1 MQRFSSVGRVCNLGL
16 RALVCIAAATVA
28 SAAYEPPAL
37 EITRISIAES
47 QILIEFNRAVVPLGC
62 MERRA
67 EELPIRIEPQVN
79 CHWRWISTQALAC
92 NLDQKDY
99 LKPAHEYVV
108 IVAPGIQAIDGA
120 TTSETLVRKRET
132 ERPDVYR
139 AWIEGW
145 EHPGVPV
152 FRVRFNQPVT
162 RESVAASLYFR
173 SYSLADPVAVTA
185 EPDPYDRNPPLY
197 AMPEAPGAG
206 EGSVFAPAQGAT
218 SEGRTVEKHEG
229 GDARAGKEGILPS
242 EGGTP
247 SPQGREARSLWI
259 VKPVAELP
267 LGRRSSLNA
276 RTGLESALGPLRGRG
291 RDNLSRVVTF
301 GQFRFMG
308 VTCRNNR
315 GEQIRFLPDGSAV
328 RVYPNRQSGRVSG
341 ESAQR
346 QVAIPADLALC
357 NPLSR
362 VALTFNAPVLA
373 SQIAREVGF
382 DPGLAGK
389 REDYDPWS
397 QVRDYSRLGW
407 ADGSD
412 LFHVNLPER
421 LQAFEEY
428 RVSSRTAKHG
438 DASVRTDIRDEFGR
452 LLKSAIDL
460 SFETDHRS
468 PDYLLLHEDAV
479 LESGIESEYPLYV
492 TNLNEVRLNYR
503 TLKRDGANDERSK
516 VILVPP
522 AKDISF
528 AIPLGLRDMT
538 AWSSGA
544 VLGRIQ
550 TDPLVHDG
558 YQHGK
563 PFFAQVTPYQV
574 HVKLGHYNTL
584 VWITSLKTGKP
595 VSRAEVKVVRGTF
608 PGLFRESGV
617 PPITLDS
624 TRTDR
629 RGVAMLRGTETLDP
643 DLDTFSWGS
652 QDRNEYVR
660 LFVLVSGREG
670 MALLPLEF
678 PFLAR
683 SSNASQ
689 WQVWNRQRQRYGHF
703 RAWGTTAQGVYRAGD
718 TIQYKFYV
726 RDQDTRTLVSPKSA
740 LYKLRIEDPSG
751 KMVHEV
757 KDIRLNDFG
766 AAHGEYSVP
775 ETALMGWYR
784 FVLSADFSNS
794 EWQPMRVLVTDFT
807 PAPFRVGNELNG
819 DVFGP
824 GDTVTVD
831 TSASLHSGGA
841 YTQSEARVVIDL
853 RKRPFRSS
861 HPKAST
867 FAFDTSTRPSRLP
880 VHQEM
885 GDLDDAGN
893 YSASVELAESLIIYG
908 RLRAESSVRDDRGKY
923 VSATSYAD
931 YAGVDRLVGL
941 RKDQWVF
948 KQNEAGEVRY
958 IVVDERGQPVDDTGV
973 ALRIERQERK
983 VAQVKGAGN
992 AYLPRFTEEWI
1003 DAGECSGKPPGEP
1016 LSCAF
1021 TPVKAG
1027 THRISAVVEDTQGR
1041 SHQTVMR
1048 VWVVGEGR
1056 VVWWERP
1063 GYGIELISEATEY
1076 EVGDTARYLV
1086 KNPFPG
1092 ATALVSVERYG
1103 VIDQWQL
1110 KLQGSTPVVEFPIK
1124 PDYVPGAYLSV
1135 VIVSPRVESP
1145 PPESHQGLDYV
1156 DLGKPAFRMGYAR
1169 VPVVDPYKQLEVRV
1183 DTDRTVYKPRE
1194 KVSVKLRAKPR
1205 HGPRKP
1211 VEYAVAVLDEA
1222 VFDLIG
1228 QGKDYF
1234 DPYKGFYWLDSPDVA
1249 NYSLL
1254 LRLVGRQKFE
1264 KKGAN
1269 AGGDGGGGPDMRTLF
1284 KYVAHWEPSLPA
1296 NRRGEAEF
1304 EFELP
1309 ENLTGWRV
1317 LAMAVTPTDRLGLGE
1332 ASFKTNLPTEIR
1344 PVMPNQVTEGDAF
1357 AAGFSVMNRTGEAR
1371 LVDVVIEAEGDV
1383 DAKVPDRVE
1392 SKLSLGPYRRET
1404 VYLPL
1409 RAARIKAGRDRPAG
1423 EVRFRVQAG
1432 DASDGDA
1439 LAHELPVLK
1448 NRNFEVAAEYG
1459 SVIDEP
1465 ATEEVLFPREIYT
1478 DTGDVSVVLSPTV
1491 IGNLEGAFRYM
1502 RDYPYACWEQKLS
1515 KALLASQFNLLKAR
1529 MEDSMDWDASVGLPA
1544 QTLKQA
1550 ANHQAPNGGMTY
1562 WIASDLYASPYL
1574 SAYTALGFAWLRD
1587 AGYEI
1592 PEAVEDKLL
1601 AYLQRLLRR
1610 DVMPEYFSRGMASS
1624 VRAVVL
1630 AALARRGLLSPDEL
1644 MRYADHAQYMS
1655 LFGKAHFMDAALH
1668 VSGATSAVTPIL
1680 TDVMDR
1686 SVASAGKVLFNEQ
1699 LDRGYSRILASPLR
1713 ANCALLSAFSRI
1725 DDAARLGL
1733 NEKMAMRM
1741 VRALTQTRGART
1753 HWESTQENVFCM
1765 NALVDYARRWEAVEP
1780 AMRATATLDGKPIG
1794 ETRFNDFRDT
1804 AVTLSLP
1811 ILPEH
1816 PGKSAQIQVRR
1827 EGEGRLYYTAR
1838 LMYSPLETSAERVNA
1853 GIDVRREYSVKR
1865 DGEWTLLESGDAIR
1879 RGDLVRVDLFVNLPA
1894 ARNFVVVDD
1903 PVPGGL
1909 EPVNRDLAT
1918 ASGVDAEQGDYKAA
1932 GGSWWYDFDDW
1943 IYFRAQR
1950 WSFYHRE
1957 LRHDSVRFYSDYL
1970 PPGRYHL
1977 AYTAQAIATGD
1988 YQVRPTHA
1996 GEMYDLDI
2004 YGKAAPRRLEVR
2016 D

>member
-1 MQRFSSVGRVCNLGL
+1 MQSIGGARRLWNLVLAAVLCFS
-16 RALVCIAAATVA
+16 AATIA
-28 SAAYEPPAL
+28 GAAYEPPVL

-47 QILIEFNRAVVPLGC
+47 QIVIEFNRAVVPLGR

-67 EELPIRIEPQVN
+67 EELPIKIEPQVN
-79 CHWRWISTQALAC
+79 CNWRWISTQALAC

-108 IVAPGIQAIDGA
+108 TVEPGIQATDGA
-120 TTSETLVRKRET
+120 TTSDTLVRKRET
-132 ERPDVYR
+132 ERPDVSR
-139 AWIEGW
+139 AWIQAW

-152 FRVRFNQPVT
+152 LRVRFNQPVT

-173 SYSLADPVAVTA
+173 FGGLDDSVAVTA
-185 EPDPYDRNPPLY
+185 EPDPYDRDPPLY
-197 AMPEAPGAG
+197 VMPESPGAS
-206 EGSVFAPAQGAT
+206 EGSVFAPAQGAIN
-218 SEGRTVEKHEG
+218 EGRTVEKHEG

-242 EGGTP
+242 EGGAP
-247 SPQGREARSLWI
+247 SPQGREARWLWI

-267 LGRRSSLNA
+267 LGHRGSLNA
-276 RTGLESALGPLRGRG
+276 RAGLESALGPLRGRE

-301 GQFRFMG
+301 GEFRFMG

-328 RVYPNRQSGRVSG
+328 RVYPSRQSGRVSG
-341 ESAQR
+341 ER
-346 QVAIPADLALC
+346 QVAISAELALC

-362 VALTFNAPVLA
+362 AALTFTAPVLA
-373 SQIAREVGF
+373 SQIAREVVF

-407 ADGSD
+407 TDGSE

-468 PDYLLLHEDAV
+468 PDLRLLYRDAV
-479 LESGIESEYPLYV
+479 LESGVDSEYPLYV
-492 TNLNEVRLNYR
+492 TNLEEVRLNYR
-503 TLKRDGANDERSK
+503 MLNQDGGQTGLSHIIA
-516 VILVPP
+516 PP
-522 AKDISF
+522 QVTDVAF
-528 AIPLGLRDMT
+528 ALPMGVRQMT
-538 AWSSGA
+538 GGKSGA
-544 VLGRIQ
+544 VLGRIRSMPA
-550 TDPLVHDG
+550 TRYDSR
-558 YQHGK
+558 YWAY
-563 PFFAQVTPYQV
+563 FAQVTPYQV
-574 HVKLGHYNTL
+574 HAKAGHYNTL
-584 VWITSLKTGKP
+584 VWVTSLRTGKP
-595 VSRAEVKVVRGTF
+595 VRGAVVEILKGSFAGMMGGRQKATQAAEQVRTN
-608 PGLFRESGV
+608 
-617 PPITLDS
+617 
-624 TRTDR
+624 R
-629 RGVAMLRGTETLDP
+629 RGVAMLPGIEALDP
-643 DLDTFSWGS
+643 KLDTFGWCSREKP
-652 QDRNEYVR
+652 DCLR
-660 LFVLVSGREG
+660 LFVLVNGREG
-670 MALLPLEF
+670 MALLPLEY

-683 SSNASQ
+683 AGDASQ
-689 WQVWNRQRQRYGHF
+689 WQVRNRQRERYGHA

-726 RDQDTRTLVSPKSA
+726 RDQDARTLVEPRSSS
-740 LYKLRIEDPSG
+740 YTLRIEDPSG
-751 KMVHEV
+751 KTVHEV
-757 KDIRLNDFG
+757 KNIRLNEFG
-766 AAHGEYSVP
+766 AAHGEFTVP
-775 ETALMGWYR
+775 DTALMGWYR
-784 FVLSADFSNS
+784 FVLTFLYPKR

-807 PAPFRVGNELNG
+807 PAPFQVNNELNG
-819 DVFGP
+819 DLFGP

-861 HPKAST
+861 HPQAST
-867 FAFDTSTRPSRLP
+867 FAFDTSTRPDRLP

-885 GDLDDAGN
+885 GDLDDAGA
-893 YSASVELAESLIIYG
+893 YSASVELRASPIIYG
-908 RLRAESSVRDDRGKY
+908 RLRAESAVRDDRGKY
-923 VSATSYAD
+923 VSATAYAD

-958 IVVDERGQPVDDTGV
+958 IVVDERGQPVHDTGV

-1003 DAGECSGKPPGEP
+1003 DAGECSGTPPGEP

-1048 VWVVGEGR
+1048 LWVVGEGR

-1092 ATALVSVERYG
+1092 ATALVSIERYG

-1135 VIVSPRVESP
+1135 VIVSPRVASP
-1145 PPESHQGLDYV
+1145 PPENHQGLDYV

-1234 DPYKGFYWLDSPDVA
+1234 DPYKGFYWLDEPDVA

-1254 LRLVGRQKFE
+1254 LRIIGRQKFE

-1371 LVDVVIEAEGDV
+1371 LIDVVIEAEGDV
-1383 DAKVPDRVE
+1383 DAKVPGRVA

-1409 RAARIKAGRDRPAG
+1409 RAARIKADRDRPSG

-1439 LAHELPVLK
+1439 LAHQLPVLK

-1459 SVIDEP
+1459 SVTDEP
-1465 ATEEVLFPREIYT
+1465 ATEEVLFPPDIYT

-1515 KALLASQFNLLKAR
+1515 KALQASQFNLLKAH
-1529 MEDSMDWDASVGLPA
+1529 MEDSVDWDASVGLPA

-1562 WIASDLYASPYL
+1562 WIADDLHASPYL

-1587 AGYEI
+1587 AGYEV
-1592 PEAVEDKLL
+1592 PEAVESKLL

-1624 VRAVVL
+1624 VRAVAL
-1630 AALARRGLLSPDEL
+1630 AALARRGLLSLDEL

-1668 VSGATSAVTPIL
+1668 VPGASSAVTPIL

-1699 LDRGYSRILASPLR
+1699 LDRAYSRILASPLR

-1794 ETRFNDFRDT
+1794 ETRFDDFRDT

-1816 PGKSAQIQVRR
+1816 PGKSAQIHVSR

-1865 DGEWTLLESGDAIR
+1865 DGEWTLLESGEAIR

-1918 ASGVDAEQGDYKAA
+1918 ASGVDAEQGDFKAA
-1932 GGSWWYDFDDW
+1932 DDSWWYDFDDW
-1943 IYFRAQR
+1943 TYFRAQR

-1977 AYTAQAIATGD
+1977 SYTAQAIAAGD

-2004 YGKAAPRRLEVR
+2004 YGKSAPLRLEVG

>member
-16 RALVCIAAATVA
+16 RVLVCIATATVA

-47 QILIEFNRAVVPLGC
+47 QILIEFNRAVVPLGR

-67 EELPIRIEPQVN
+67 EELAIRIEPQVN
-79 CHWRWISTQALAC
+79 CNWRWISTQALTC

-108 IVAPGIQAIDGA
+108 TVEPGIQAMDGA
-120 TTSETLVRKRET
+120 TTSETLIRKRET
-132 ERPDVYR
+132 ERPSVYR
-139 AWIEGW
+139 AWLQTW

-152 FRVRFNQPVT
+152 LRVRFNQPVT

-173 SYSLADPVAVTA
+173 FGGLDDSVAVTA
-185 EPDPYDRNPPLY
+185 EPDPYDRDPPLY
-197 AMPEAPGAG
+197 VMPESPGAS
-206 EGSVFAPAQGAT
+206 EGSVFAPAQGAIN
-218 SEGRTVEKHEG
+218 EGRTVEKHEG

-242 EGGTP
+242 EGGAP
-247 SPQGREARSLWI
+247 SPQGREARWLWI

-267 LGRRSSLNA
+267 LGHRGSLNA
-276 RTGLESALGPLRGRG
+276 RAGLESALGPLRGWERE
-291 RDNLSRVVTF
+291 NLSRVVTF
-301 GQFRFMG
+301 GEFRFMG

-328 RVYPNRQSGRVSG
+328 RVYPSRQSGRVSG
-341 ESAQR
+341 ER
-346 QVAIPADLALC
+346 QVAITAELALC

-362 VALTFNAPVLA
+362 VALTFTAPVLA
-373 SQIAREVGF
+373 SQIAREVVF

-407 ADGSD
+407 RDGSE
-412 LFHVNLPER
+412 LFQVNLPER

-428 RVSSRTAKHG
+428 RVSSRPAKHG

-479 LESGIESEYPLYV
+479 LESGVESEYPLYV

-503 TLKRDGANDERSK
+503 TLKQDGANDERSK
-516 VILVPP
+516 VIVVPP

-538 AWSSGA
+538 AGSSGA

-550 TDPLVHDG
+550 TDPLVHHG
-558 YQHGK
+558 YQRGK

-652 QDRNEYVR
+652 QGRNEYVL
-660 LFVLVSGREG
+660 LFVHVSGREG

-689 WQVWNRQRQRYGHF
+689 WQVRNKQRQRYGHI

-740 LYKLRIEDPSG
+740 LYRLRIEDPSG
-751 KMVHEV
+751 KTVHEV
-757 KDIRLNDFG
+757 KNIRLNDFG

-775 ETALMGWYR
+775 QTALMGWYR
-784 FVLSADFSNS
+784 FVVNANFTKS
-794 EWQPMRVLVTDFT
+794 EWKPMRVLVTDFT
-807 PAPFRVGNELNG
+807 PAPFKVGNQLNG

-841 YTQSEARVVIDL
+841 YTQSEARVVVDL
-853 RKRPFRSS
+853 AKRPFRSS
-861 HPKAST
+861 HPQAST
-867 FAFDTSTRPSRLP
+867 FTFDTSTHPSRLP

-885 GDLDDAGN
+885 GDLNDAGT
-893 YSASVELAESLIIYG
+893 YSVSVELAESSIIYG

-931 YAGVDRLVGL
+931 YSGVDRLVGL

-1003 DAGECSGKPPGEP
+1003 DAGECSGTPPGEP

-1021 TPVKAG
+1021 TPAKAG

-1041 SHQTVMR
+1041 SHQTVMYL
-1048 VWVVGEGR
+1048 WVVGEGR

-1092 ATALVSVERYG
+1092 ATALVSIERYG
-1103 VIDQWQL
+1103 IIDQWQL

-1135 VIVSPRVESP
+1135 VIVSPRVASP
-1145 PPESHQGLDYV
+1145 PPETHQGLDYV

-1183 DTDRTVYKPRE
+1183 ETDRTVYKPRE

-1211 VEYAVAVLDEA
+1211 VEFAVAVLDEA

-1234 DPYKGFYWLDSPDVA
+1234 DPYKGFYWLDEPDVA

-1344 PVMPNQVTEGDAF
+1344 PVMPNQVTEGDDF
-1357 AAGFSVMNRTGEAR
+1357 SAGFSVMNRTGEAR
-1371 LVDVVIEAEGDV
+1371 MVDVVIEAEGDI
-1383 DAKVPDRVE
+1383 DAKVPGRVE

-1409 RAARIKAGRDRPAG
+1409 RAARIKAGRDRPSG

-1439 LAHELPVLK
+1439 LAHQLPVLK

-1459 SVIDEP
+1459 SVTDEP
-1465 ATEEVLFPREIYT
+1465 AIEEVLFPQDIYT
-1478 DTGDVSVVLSPTV
+1478 DAGDVSVVLSPTV
-1491 IGNLEGAFRYM
+1491 MGNLEGAFRYM

-1515 KALLASQFNLLKAR
+1515 KALLAAQFNLLKAH
-1529 MEDSMDWDASVGLPA
+1529 MEDSVEWDASVGLPA

-1562 WIASDLYASPYL
+1562 WIASDLYVSPYL

-1592 PEAVEDKLL
+1592 PEAVETKLL
-1601 AYLQRLLRR
+1601 GYLQRLLRR
-1610 DVMPEYFSRGMASS
+1610 DVMPAYFSRGMASS
-1624 VRAVVL
+1624 VRAVAL
-1630 AALARRGLLSPDEL
+1630 AALARRGLLSLDEL

-1655 LFGKAHFMDAALH
+1655 LFGKAHLMDAALH
-1668 VSGATSAVTPIL
+1668 VPGASSAVTSLL

-1686 SVASAGKVLFNEQ
+1686 SAASAGKVLFNEQ
-1699 LDRGYSRILASPLR
+1699 LDSAYSRILASPLR

-1794 ETRFNDFRDT
+1794 ETRFDDFRDT

-1816 PGKSAQIQVRR
+1816 PGKSAQIHVSR

-1879 RGDLVRVDLFVNLPA
+1879 RGDLVRVDLFVNMPA

-1918 ASGVDAEQGDYKAA
+1918 ASGVDAEQGDFKAA

-1943 IYFRAQR
+1943 TYFGGQR

-1957 LRHDSVRFYSDYL
+1957 LRHDSVHFYSDYL

-1977 AYTAQAIATGD
+1977 SYTAQAIAAGN
-1988 YQVRPTHA
+1988 YQARPTHA

-2004 YGKAAPRRLEVR
+2004 YGKSAPLRLEVR